1 MLDICIRSHFQTM
14 KTLIGILLLSM
25 CANAVAQTTDI
36 AFSNK
41 FVAISGGRSTHGT
54 GDMVGVSQRVTYG
67 QYFRKKLFWFS
78 TIGADIHDGKYL
90 STTIQDGTVLDHSFR
105 YTSGAIQITGGAGWS
120 FLRTSKSE
128 LGIKVSGV
136 LRYQSSSYFDE
147 LAIIYDPKN
156 IGPYP
161 ATFILNT
168 SPQRTYAVGVGP
180 EAFYQQTIFK
190 SIFVGLSAGFQ
201 VDTNGDVLTNISLSV
216 GKKIR

>member
-1 MLDICIRSHFQTM
+1 M
-14 KTLIGILLLSM
+14 KTLIGILLLST
-25 CANAVAQTTDI
+25 CLEAVAQTTDT
-36 AFSNK
+36 ALSSK
-41 FVAISGGRSTHGT
+41 FVGISGGRSTHGT

-78 TIGADIHDGKYL
+78 AIGADIHDGENL
-90 STTIQDGTVLDHSFR
+90 ITTTQEDGTVLDHSFR

-120 FLRTSKSE
+120 FLRTRKSE
-128 LGIKVSGV
+128 LGVKVSGI

-168 SPQRTYAVGVGP
+168 SPQRTYAIGTGP
-180 EAFYQQTIFK
+180 EAFYQQVIFK
-190 SIFVGLSAGFQ
+190 SIFAGLSAGFQ
-201 VDTNGDVLTNISLSV
+201 VDTNGDVLTNISLSI